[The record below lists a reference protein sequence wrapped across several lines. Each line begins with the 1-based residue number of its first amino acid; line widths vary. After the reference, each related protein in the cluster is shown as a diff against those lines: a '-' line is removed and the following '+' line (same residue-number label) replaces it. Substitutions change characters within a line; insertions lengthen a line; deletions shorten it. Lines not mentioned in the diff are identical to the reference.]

1 MSKLRSMTGYG
12 KGEAAIANKKI
23 CVEIRTLNGKQLDL
37 SLKMPQIYRSEEF
50 DLRSLI
56 SKSVVRGKCDVYVS
70 YEAIEESASSSI
82 NTAVYD
88 IYFKQMEELATTYGF
103 DVRSGDVVQ
112 SILRMP
118 DVMQSRVSTG
128 VVDEEFVA
136 LREATTLALANLAD
150 FRYKEGQVLMT
161 DILGRIDII
170 ESLQEEVKKH
180 EVERIEQVKERLKES
195 IGAMQIAVDENR
207 FEQELIYYLEKLDI
221 TEEMVR
227 LSQHIAYFR
236 EVCDAE
242 GDAGRKLGF
251 ISQELGREINTT
263 GSKANHKDIQ
273 RAVVRMKDE
282 LEKIKEQSL
291 NVL

>member
-1 MSKLRSMTGYG
+1 MTGYG
-12 KGEAAIANKKI
+12 KGEASVANKKI

-50 DLRSLI
+50 ALRSLI
-56 SKSVVRGKCDVYVS
+56 SKSVVRGKCDVFVS
-70 YEAIEESASSSI
+70 YETVEAQSSTSI
-82 NTAVYD
+82 NAQMYD
-88 IYFKQMEELATTYGF
+88 IYYNQMAALSQKYGF
-103 DVRSGDVVQ
+103 DMSSGEVVH

-118 DVMQSRVSTG
+118 DVMQSAQVTG
-128 VVDEEFVA
+128 VDKAELEA
-136 LREATTLALANLAD
+136 LHAATAMALEHLSE
-150 FRYKEGQVLMT
+150 FRYREGAVLMT
-161 DILGRIDII
+161 DILSRIDII

-180 EVERIEQVKERLKES
+180 EVERIDAVKARLKES
-195 IGAMQIAVDENR
+195 IDSMAIAVDENR

-236 EVCDAE
+236 EVCSSEA
-242 GDAGRKLGF
+242 DAGRKLGF